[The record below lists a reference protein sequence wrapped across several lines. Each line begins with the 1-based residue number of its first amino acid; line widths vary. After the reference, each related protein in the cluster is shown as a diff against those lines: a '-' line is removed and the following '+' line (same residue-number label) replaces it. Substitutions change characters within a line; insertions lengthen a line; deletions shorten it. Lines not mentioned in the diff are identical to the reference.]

1 MQQIEEFILM
11 TVSHSE
17 SFFFFPV
24 LLGSRLNK
32 QHGFSNRYVGF
43 LPAYL
48 HKSISGGV
56 CMNMSDLSK
65 IYS

>member
-11 TVSHSE
+11 TVRHSG
-17 SFFFFPV
+17 FLPPL

-56 CMNMSDLSK
+56 CMNMSDLWK